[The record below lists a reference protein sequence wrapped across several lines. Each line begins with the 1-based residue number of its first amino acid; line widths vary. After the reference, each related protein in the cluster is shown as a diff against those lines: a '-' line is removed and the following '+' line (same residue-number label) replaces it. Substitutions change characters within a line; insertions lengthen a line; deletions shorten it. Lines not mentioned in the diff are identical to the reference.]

1 MDDSKFPLNFGMPIF
16 SSNLN
21 QVKSHCEE
29 REPAAWIKVLFSS
42 AETGSMRTM
51 VFSSYQLLT
60 YTEFNYM
67 DRKYTS

>member
-1 MDDSKFPLNFGMPIF
+1 MDDSKFPLNFEMYIL

-21 QVKSHCEE
+21 QIKSHCEE
-29 REPAAWIKVLFSS
+29 RAPAAWIEVLFSGV
-42 AETGSMRTM
+42 ETGSMGTM

-67 DRKYTS
+67 SIK